1 MDTVFMKESL
11 KCFISFLL
19 VFGTM
24 ISLCSCGNPK
34 YDDMKRYVESSTKL
48 NIVCIDEWI
57 YNEEYK
63 SVTLNIRIK
72 AGSQPSLKELNN
84 LRIAL
89 NEYMQMDGGLLEQG
103 WQVSV
108 LVDEDT
114 QGSAKPY
121 RYAVIANFENGY
133 NLGSDGDYRFE
144 TSDDLN
150 TFQFCLNRDDASY
163 ISMLTDV
170 EYIRLAGQYGMSDTE
185 LLNETIEAIRALD
198 GLKAISVYP
207 SWYEAFSNAD
217 LNCEV
222 TEINDGSFGDL

>member
-1 MDTVFMKESL
+1 MKEPM

-19 VFGTM
+19 VFGTI

-34 YDDMKRYVESSTKL
+34 YNDMKRYVESCS
-48 NIVCIDEWI
+48 NIDIVGIDEWI
-57 YNEEYK
+57 YNEETK
-63 SVTLNIRIK
+63 SVSLNIRIK
-72 AGSQPSLKELNN
+72 AGSEPTLKDLND

-89 NEYMQMDGGLLEQG
+89 NEYMQRNGGLLEQG

>member
-1 MDTVFMKESL
+1 MKEPM

-19 VFGTM
+19 VFGTI

-34 YDDMKRYVESSTKL
+34 YNDMKRYVESCS
-48 NIVCIDEWI
+48 NIDIVGIDEWI
-57 YNEEYK
+57 YNEETK

-72 AGSQPSLKELNN
+72 AGSEPTLKDLND

-89 NEYMQMDGGLLEQG
+89 NEYMQRNGGLLEQG

>member
-1 MDTVFMKESL
+1 MKKSV

-19 VFGTM
+19 VFGTI

-34 YDDMKRYVESSTKL
+34 YNDMKRYVESCS
-48 NIVCIDEWI
+48 NIDIVGIDEWI
-57 YNEEYK
+57 YNEETK

-72 AGSQPSLKELNN
+72 AGSEPTLKDLND

-89 NEYMQMDGGLLEQG
+89 NEYMQRNGGLLEQG

-207 SWYEAFSNAD
+207 SWYEAFSNAN

-222 TEINDGSFGDL
+222 TEINDGSLGDL

>member
-1 MDTVFMKESL
+1 MKEPM

-19 VFGTM
+19 VFEIM

-34 YDDMKRYVESSTKL
+34 YNDMKRYVESCS
-48 NIVCIDEWI
+48 NIDIVGIDEWI
-57 YNEEYK
+57 YNEETK

-72 AGSQPSLKELNN
+72 AGSEPTLKDLND

-89 NEYMQMDGGLLEQG
+89 NEYMKRNGGLLEQG